1 MERGLSLCSFFPKG
15 GIMII
20 VVSWLLLSIVFI
32 MLGKVLQCNWIMVI
46 GVAMLMLTA
55 TLEAF

>member
-1 MERGLSLCSFFPKG
+1 
-15 GIMII
+15 MIFVI
-20 VVSWLLLSIVFI
+20 SWLLLSIVLI
-32 MLGKVLQCNWIMVI
+32 MLGKVTQCNWVMVI

>member
-1 MERGLSLCSFFPKG
+1 MV
-15 GIMII
+15 I
-20 VVSWLLLSIVFI
+20 VVIWLLLSIVFI
-32 MLGKVLQCNWIMVI
+32 MLGKVTQCNWVMVV

>member
-1 MERGLSLCSFFPKG
+1 
-15 GIMII
+15 MIFVI
-20 VVSWLLLSIVFI
+20 SWLLLSIVLI
-32 MLGKVLQCNWIMVI
+32 MLGKVTQLHWVMVI

>member
-1 MERGLSLCSFFPKG
+1 
-15 GIMII
+15 MIFVI
-20 VVSWLLLSIVFI
+20 SWLLLSLVLI
-32 MLGKVLQCNWIMVI
+32 MLGKVTQLNWVMVV

>member
-1 MERGLSLCSFFPKG
+1 MV
-15 GIMII
+15 I
-20 VVSWLLLSIVFI
+20 VASWVLLSIVLI
-32 MLGKVLQCNWIMVI
+32 MLGKVTQCNWVMVV

>member
-1 MERGLSLCSFFPKG
+1 LERRFSLCSFFPKG
-15 GIMII
+15 GIMVI
-20 VVSWLLLSIVFI
+20 VISWLLLSIVLI
-32 MLGKVLQCNWIMVI
+32 MLGKVTQCNWVMVI

>member
-1 MERGLSLCSFFPKG
+1 MV
-15 GIMII
+15 I
-20 VVSWLLLSIVFI
+20 VISWLLLSIVLI
-32 MLGKVLQCNWIMVI
+32 MLGKVTQCNWVMVI

>member
-1 MERGLSLCSFFPKG
+1 MV
-15 GIMII
+15 I
-20 VVSWLLLSIVFI
+20 VISWLLLSIVLI
-32 MLGKVLQCNWIMVI
+32 MLGKVTQCNWVMVV

>member
-1 MERGLSLCSFFPKG
+1 MV
-15 GIMII
+15 I
-20 VVSWLLLSIVFI
+20 VASWLLLSIVLI
-32 MLGKVLQCNWIMVI
+32 MLGKVTQCNWIMVI

>member
-1 MERGLSLCSFFPKG
+1 MF
-15 GIMII
+15 I
-20 VVSWLLLSIVFI
+20 VVSWLLLSLVLI
-32 MLGKVLQCNWIMVI
+32 MLGKVTQCNWIMVI